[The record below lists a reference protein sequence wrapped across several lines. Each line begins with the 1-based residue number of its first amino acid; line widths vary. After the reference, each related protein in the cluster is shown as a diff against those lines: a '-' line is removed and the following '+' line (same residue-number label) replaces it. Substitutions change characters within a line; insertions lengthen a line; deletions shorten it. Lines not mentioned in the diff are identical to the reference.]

1 MLLVS
6 MILATI
12 LTERLVPQV
21 YVRSVHEGFPTEI
34 SREDLNPSV

>member
-6 MILATI
+6 MIFATI
-12 LTERLVPQV
+12 LTERLVSQV
-21 YVRSVHEGFPTEI
+21 YVRSVHARFPTES